1 MGVRIGYWVLGICGV
16 AVFRAGGCV
25 PSAGRVGVGTLVGV
39 GDGACAEQEMHNA
52 QSAIAMIG
60 YWILG
65 IGYWVLPVAV
75 PALFLCN

>member
-1 MGVRIGYWVLGICGV
+1 VGVRIGYWVLGIWDVG
-16 AVFRAGGCV
+16 VFRIGVWVLGN
-25 PSAGRVGVGTLVGV
+25 GRVGVGTLVGV

-65 IGYWVLPVAV
+65 IG
-75 PALFLCN
+75 